1 MRKGFIREGKSVA
14 VIRFVI
20 GLTVLALIVC
30 VVYYLLVSTQY
41 GADLERP
48 GQTLRPYVVPDP
60 TPTPEP
66 TPVPTPAPA
75 EETEMPAWATPTPT
89 PGASAQAGE
98 TLDPAL
104 PTPVPTNIP
113 ESLIAGGQERTAE
126 QMPDTDERVRMGI
139 TSCYVSAPDGY
150 RIMEIEG
157 YAYAEHSEY
166 DGANSSSYLIVRSAS
181 DGRIMAYL
189 TTPVEGVSG
198 IEHQGQGSNL
208 AQSDFRVYI
217 DVSEYPDGVY
227 TLGTVLMFNLS
238 GGEVRTSCR
247 LPDTINFAVRDG
259 EVISP
264 IRIADA
270 TESPSPSPESAQGDT
285 AAQQTP
291 APATDSQSE

>member
-20 GLTVLALIVC
+20 GLTVLALIVG

-66 TPVPTPAPA
+66 TPVPTPPSA
-75 EETEMPAWATPTPT
+75 EETEMPAWATPAPDA
-89 PGASAQAGE
+89 PADAGE
-98 TLDPAL
+98 TVDPVQ

-113 ESLIAGGQERTAE
+113 ENLIAGGQERTAE
-126 QMPDTDERVRMGI
+126 QMPNTDERVRMGV

-150 RIMEIEG
+150 RVMEIEG
-157 YAYAEHSEY
+157 YAYAEHSGY

-198 IEHQGQGSNL
+198 IEHQGLGSNL

-227 TLGTVLMFNLS
+227 TLGTVLMFNL
-238 GGEVRTSCR
+238 GGSEIRTSCR

-264 IRIADA
+264 IRIEEAA
-270 TESPSPSPESAQGDT
+270 ESPSPSPESTQGDA

-291 APATDSQSE
+291 APVAAGQGE